1 MRRAALLLMIAGLAA
16 CATAPAERLVLG
28 PFKGVLPCADCPGV
42 RTELT
47 LTRKGE
53 GWAEGTYRL
62 VETYIDRGAPI
73 VTAGEWTTHRGDAAD
88 EDAVVYELNPDRPE
102 AVRYFRKLSAGEI
115 QALDRELKDWP
126 ASLPSRLKVD

>member
-1 MRRAALLLMIAGLAA
+1 MRRAALALAILALAG
-16 CATAPAERLVLG
+16 CATTRAEPLTLG
-28 PFKGVLPCADCPGV
+28 PFQGVLPCADCPGI

-53 GWAEGTYRL
+53 GRAEGTYRL
-62 VETYIDRGAPI
+62 SETYIDRGAAI
-73 VTAGEWTTHRGDAAD
+73 VTMGEWTTHRRDAAD
-88 EDAVVYELNPDRPE
+88 EDAVVYELNPDKPE